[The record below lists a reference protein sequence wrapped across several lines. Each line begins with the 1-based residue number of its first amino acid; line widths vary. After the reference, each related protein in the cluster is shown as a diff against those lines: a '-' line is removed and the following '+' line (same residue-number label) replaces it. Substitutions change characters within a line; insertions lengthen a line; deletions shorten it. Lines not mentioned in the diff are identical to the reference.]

1 MAEKQPKEKPE
12 IEVVVPQKPPAQ
24 PANFFVV
31 SYAEDDFALDAL
43 YVHPAEL
50 HAARQNPEAKNV
62 IGTMVARLAFS
73 YHKALELRKKL
84 DDMIKSH
91 EEKKK

>member
-1 MAEKQPKEKPE
+1 MAENRPKEKSE
-12 IEVVVPQKPPAQ
+12 IEVVVPQRPPAQ

-31 SYAEDDFALDAL
+31 SHVEDEFALDAL

-73 YHKALELRKKL
+73 YHKALDLRKKL
-84 DDMIKSH
+84 DDMIKSY
-91 EEKKK
+91 EDRKK

>member
-1 MAEKQPKEKPE
+1 MAEKQPREKSE

-31 SYAEDDFALDAL
+31 SYVEDEFALDAL

-84 DDMIKSH
+84 DDMITSY

>member
-1 MAEKQPKEKPE
+1 MVDNQPKEKAE
-12 IEVVVPQKPPAQ
+12 VEVVVPQKAPAQ

-31 SYAEDDFALDAL
+31 SYAEDEFALDAL

-84 DDMIKSH
+84 DDMIKSY
-91 EEKKK
+91 EERKK

>member
-1 MAEKQPKEKPE
+1 MAEKKPKKKSN

-43 YVHPAEL
+43 YVHPADM
-50 HAARQNPEAKNV
+50 HASKQDPEAKNV
-62 IGTMVARLAFS
+62 VGNMVARLAFS
-73 YHKALELRKKL
+73 YHKALDLRKKL
-84 DDMIKSH
+84 DDMITSY

>member
-1 MAEKQPKEKPE
+1 MVEKKSAASAE

-31 SYAEDDFALDAL
+31 SHAEDDFALDAL

-50 HAARQNPEAKNV
+50 HAVRRNPEHKKVVGA
-62 IGTMVARLAFS
+62 MVARLAFS
-73 YHKALELRKKL
+73 YHQALELRKKL
-84 DDMIKSH
+84 DAMIKSYEAH
-91 EEKKK
+91 KK